1 MDQCFDNPFYRATGG
16 VRIDTRPSEI
26 LGRNLFVTVL
36 DDDLGFR
43 MIAEGLAPELAECSM
58 FSTDYPHSVCLWPK
72 SQEHV
77 ERLTAGMDAGD
88 RQKVLAGNAERVYG
102 L

>member
-1 MDQCFDNPFYRATGG
+1 
-16 VRIDTRPSEI
+16 
-26 LGRNLFVTVL
+26 VTVL

-43 MIAEGLAPELAECSM
+43 MMREGFAPELADCAM
-58 FSTDYPHSVCLWPK
+58 FSTDYPHSVCLWPN

-77 ERLTAGMDAGD
+77 ARLTKGMREADKE
-88 RQKVLAGNAERVYG
+88 KVLSGNAVRVYG